1 MPAPTG
7 DERID
12 AALTLLLEDR
22 GMKYNDETDNA
33 DDADG
38 ADVTAGAD
46 DMDDTDDT
54 DGTDGADDA
63 DGTDDDIE
71 APATDQDIISVDE
84 SGQPEDPV
92 DEAFKIL
99 VDYATWAFGF
109 APSDVYDGVFSRP
122 TMVEE
127 HASLKQFKP
136 LEIVDI
142 VRSFTETNSLDSET
156 LRTLCVYPLPTPY
169 APPLDR
175 WDMDYRSGQIGKEAV
190 WLGMNENMEDI
201 VKAYHLLKPQ

>member
-12 AALTLLLEDR
+12 AAIMLVLEDR
-22 GMKYNDETDNA
+22 GMKYNDETDDA
-33 DDADG
+33 DDTDS
-38 ADVTAGAD
+38 AD
-46 DMDDTDDT
+46 DMDGA
-54 DGTDGADDA
+54 DGTDGT

-71 APATDQDIISVDE
+71 ASATDQDIISVDE

-109 APSDVYDGVFSRP
+109 APSDVYNGVFSRP
-122 TMVEE
+122 MMVEK
-127 HASLKQFKP
+127 HASLKQFKA
-136 LEIVDI
+136 LELVDI
-142 VRSFTETNSLDSET
+142 VRSFAKTNSLDSET

-175 WDMDYRSGQIGKEAV
+175 WDVDYKSGRIGKEAV
-190 WLGMNENMEDI
+190 WLGMNENLEDL
-201 VKAYHLLKPQ
+201 KEAYNLLKPQ